1 MLKHAVSALSV
12 SVLLVSC
19 ASLPGDSFGQ
29 SADLKASKQAAADA
43 NIVADFPQVNIADL
57 AVRPAAG
64 DTLKA
69 GDTASVR
76 IFGIEELSGDFVVD
90 RQGGINFPL
99 IGRQSVAGL
108 SAIELQELLVTRYG
122 ASYLRNPSIVVE
134 VDAKML
140 GKFVVDGAVEKPGV
154 FELFDII
161 NLSQAIAMAQGVT
174 DDANRKEI
182 YIIRDIDGQ
191 RRVKMVNLK
200 DIRQTAAA
208 DPQIIPN
215 DVVFVQ
221 DSRGRILFKEFL
233 KTVPLINT
241 GIIFARR

>member
-1 MLKHAVSALSV
+1 MLKHIVSALSV
-12 SVLLVSC
+12 SVLMASC
-19 ASLPGDSFGQ
+19 ASTSSTLT
-29 SADLKASKQAAADA
+29 ADQKAATEA
-43 NIVADFPQVNIADL
+43 NFVADFPEVSIADL
-57 AVRPAAG
+57 SVRPEAG

-76 IFGIEELSGDFVVD
+76 IFNVEELSGDFVVD

-99 IGRQSVAGL
+99 IGRQQVAGL
-108 SAIELQELLVTRYG
+108 SAIEVQELLVTRYG

-161 NLSQAIAMAQGVT
+161 HLTQAIALAEGVNE
-174 DDANRKEI
+174 DANRKEI
-182 YIIRDIDGQ
+182 YIIRDIEGQ
-191 RRVKMVNLK
+191 RRVKKVNLS

-221 DSRGRILFKEFL
+221 DARGRILFREFL
-233 KTVPLINT
+233 KTVPLLNT
-241 GIIFARR
+241 AAIIAIR